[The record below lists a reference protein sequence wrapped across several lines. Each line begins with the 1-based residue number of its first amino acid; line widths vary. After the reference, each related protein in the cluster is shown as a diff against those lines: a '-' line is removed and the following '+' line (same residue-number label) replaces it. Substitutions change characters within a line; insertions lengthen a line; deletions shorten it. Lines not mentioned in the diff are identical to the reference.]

1 MSITNYST
9 LKSAIADFL
18 NRSDLTAVI
27 PTFIALTE
35 AQMERPLRVRQMI
48 ERSTA
53 SIDTQYSALPSDF
66 LEAKT
71 FKLTSSTPIQP
82 LEFVT
87 PEQMDDLDASIG
99 TATGKPLYF
108 TIIGNQVRVNP
119 RPDSTYTAELIYFSK
134 LPRLSDSNTTNWLL
148 TSSPDAYLYGSLM
161 HAAPYLK
168 DDERVAVWG
177 TLYNTAIEA
186 LKNADQNAS
195 ASGLIKARVK
205 PFGAR

>member
-1 MSITNYST
+1 MNYSQ
-9 LKSAIADFL
+9 LKSNIADFL

-27 PTFIALTE
+27 PTFISLTE
-35 AQMERPLRVRQMI
+35 AQMERALRVRQMI
-48 ERSTA
+48 ERSA
-53 SIDTQYSALPSDF
+53 AQIDTEYSALPSDF

-71 FKLTSSTPIQP
+71 FKITSSRPIQP
-82 LEFVT
+82 VEFVT
-87 PEQMDDLDASIG
+87 PEQMDDAQQLSAGALGIP
-99 TATGKPLYF
+99 KYF
-108 TIIGNQVRVNP
+108 TIIGNQIRVSP
-119 RPDSTYTAELIYFSK
+119 APDATYDAELMYFAK
-134 LPRLSDSNTTNWLL
+134 FAKLSDSNTTNWLL